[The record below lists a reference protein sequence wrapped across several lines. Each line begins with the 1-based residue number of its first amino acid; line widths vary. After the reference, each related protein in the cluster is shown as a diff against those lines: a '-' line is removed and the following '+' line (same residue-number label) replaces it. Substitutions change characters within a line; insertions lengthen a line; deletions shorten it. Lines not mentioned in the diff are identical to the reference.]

1 MPVPARRVS
10 SSHGRRRR
18 SHDALKMTQVS
29 TCPKCKEPALPH
41 RACTNCGTY
50 RGRQVLSVAQ
60 ATETLIEKS
69 ILAYDALPSKLFFHL
84 VQVVLVQSLIMIV

>member
-41 RACTNCGTY
+41 RACANCGTY
-50 RGRQVLSVAQ
+50 KGRQILSVGK
-60 ATETLIEKS
+60 ATEQLIEKS
-69 ILAYDALPSKLFFHL
+69 KAKVEPKVKKTTKKKASAEETPKN
-84 VQVVLVQSLIMIV
+84 

>member
-69 ILAYDALPSKLFFHL
+69 KVKAEPKAKKTTKKKASAEETPKN
-84 VQVVLVQSLIMIV
+84 